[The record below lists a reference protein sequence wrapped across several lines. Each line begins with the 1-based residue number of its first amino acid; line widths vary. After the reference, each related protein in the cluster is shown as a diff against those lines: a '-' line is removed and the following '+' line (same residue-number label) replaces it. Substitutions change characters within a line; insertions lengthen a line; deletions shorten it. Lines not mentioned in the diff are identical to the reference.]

1 MSKESGEGPAD
12 IRREMVALYPRLR
25 RFAYG
30 LTGSMDQADDLV
42 QAAYE
47 RALGRLDQWLPGT
60 RLDSWMFRIVHTLRI
75 NRLRSDRV
83 RGAHLAVVD
92 PDTRQ
97 GGDLTREME
106 TGLTLDAVRRFLL
119 TLPADQRA
127 VLMLVCVE
135 GHSYAEA
142 ASAMGVPI
150 GTVTSR
156 LGRGRR
162 ALREFVEHGEARYVD
177 AERKRSEQ

>member
-1 MSKESGEGPAD
+1 MSKESGGGPAD
-12 IRREMVALYPRLR
+12 IKREMVELYPRLR

-30 LTGSMDQADDLV
+30 LTGSLDQADDLV

-60 RLDSWMFRIVHTLRI
+60 RLDSWMFRIIHTIRI
-75 NRLRSDRV
+75 NRLRADRV
-83 RGAHLAVVD
+83 RGAHLQVVD

-97 GGDLTREME
+97 GGDLARELE
-106 TGLTLDAVRRFLL
+106 TGLTLDAVRKFLL
-119 TLPADQRA
+119 TLPDDQRA
-127 VLMLVCVE
+127 VMMLVCVE

-156 LGRGRR
+156 LGRSRQ
-162 ALREFVEHGEARYVD
+162 ALREFVEHSEARHIK
-177 AERKRSEQ
+177 AHREQTEQ